1 MSRGLWLLLLLAS
14 AARAAD
20 EPTPFW
26 LPPPAVKKKAPAK
39 PVKKPLKK
47 KPVQLEPLEM
57 QRKEKPPVPE
67 KHQPQPAPRSM
78 EPSWIDPAPPAAEP
92 APRTVEPAPRIPEP
106 AVRTQRTPVEIEPVA
121 PPVRSPAARVPA
133 PPIAPPAVAIPT
145 APVPEQPAAVVL
157 AEPERE
163 PPADDPR
170 RWSLGAAFGAWG
182 KSRSDGT
189 GRDWQVAYG
198 LRFGR
203 ALFPALEVELEL
215 LRAGASAGSPF
226 VNATAT
232 HNLAALRAFWVLGDK
247 AALLLGGGAGVA
259 LVQTHY
265 ALQPSTDPGVAATGL
280 DANAVKSVIEIT
292 AAAHLRIFRGL
303 EARVEVSAAARDG
316 KLEILPLL
324 GAGAAF

>member
-1 MSRGLWLLLLLAS
+1 MSRGPWLLLLLAS

-39 PVKKPLKK
+39 PVKKPPKK

-57 QRKEKPPVPE
+57 QRKEKPPLVE
-67 KHQPQPAPRSM
+67 KRQPQPAPRSM

-92 APRTVEPAPRIPEP
+92 AP
-106 AVRTQRTPVEIEPVA
+106 
-121 PPVRSPAARVPA
+121 
-133 PPIAPPAVAIPT
+133 PIAPPVAPTPAPSKPAPSVPAAVAIP
-145 APVPEQPAAVVL
+145 AVPIPEQPTAAVL
-157 AEPERE
+157 GEPEPE
-163 PPADDPR
+163 PPADDLR

-182 KSRSDGT
+182 KPRSDGT

-247 AALLLGGGAGVA
+247 AALLLGGGAGAA
-259 LVQTHY
+259 LAQTHY
-265 ALQPSTDPGVAATGL
+265 TLQPSTDPGVTATGL

-292 AAAHLRIFRGL
+292 AAARLRIFRGL
-303 EARVEVSAAARDG
+303 EARAEVSAAARDG